1 MKHIVYGNGES
12 RKVMAHNEWTTTWGC
27 NAAYRDL
34 SVDNLVSVDY
44 NMQQEIY
51 ESGYAEK
58 NKCYFADWEILPPEF
73 GVESLI
79 MGWEEGKIHETEQRE
94 INSGCVVQGK
104 TQESVEN
111 TIKEYMT
118 LNPNLDEND
127 LREKLSYNVGLYITH
142 VDVKDMVETIQFP
155 KGWSCGNTAIHLAC
169 QSGATELYMVGFD
182 GNDYGKPINNMYKGT
197 MNYVSETAKGFNT
210 INWDNQFKTILKE
223 FPNTKFYKIDDRNE
237 WIETTGTNIQTITY
251 ETYEKGV

>member
-12 RKVMAHNEWTTTWGC
+12 RRVMAHNEWTITWGC

-34 SVDNLVSVDY
+34 DVDNLVSVDY

-58 NKCYFADWEILPPEF
+58 NKCFFTDWEVLPPEF
-73 GVESLI
+73 GTESLV
-79 MGWEEGKIHETEQRE
+79 MGWEEGRVYETTPKEQNR
-94 INSGCVVQGK
+94 GCVVQGK
-104 TQESVEN
+104 TKESVEN
-111 TIKEYMT
+111 TIKEYMA

-142 VDVKDMVETIQFP
+142 VDANDMVENIEFP

-182 GNDYGKPINNMYKGT
+182 GSDYGKPINNMYKGT
-197 MNYVSETAKGFNT
+197 KNYVSETAKGFNT

-223 FPNTKFYKIDDRNE
+223 FPNTKFYKIGNSNE
-237 WIETTGTNIQTITY
+237 TLGTNMQTITY
-251 ETYEKGV
+251 ETYEGE